1 MKKFLLTS
9 LAALFAVVSFA
20 QVGVKKQ
27 VVTLAND
34 PVPVAKVMDRQSA
47 VKNLKA
53 PQGRKVLGKSAPRR
67 AAISSIDE
75 LQGEFIVCNYE
86 YVVDTVTNKLT
97 PAPVSRKGISANIE
111 VTGENTIAI
120 YGIDDNVTETAIT
133 ATVDVENSTITIPA
147 NQLIWTYTDKE
158 SGEKTDF
165 LMTNASTEGDF
176 TGTIYEGG
184 VIELNEVWYEGFV
197 EEGETYRNGNYKG
210 TIIAPTNGIMEYSS
224 TDEDDQPIQVS
235 QNVLIEQDD
244 ETKEV
249 TVWNVHNFI
258 TGMVM
263 DVNIN
268 TDKSFS
274 VPGGEQVVYMHSTL
288 NEIYLWG
295 SPKAGSIDDITGK
308 VVDNT
313 KLVSET
319 GFGYVNAS
327 YRGWVYPDDKF
338 TITLVD
344 GSEFTYPGLEIG
356 ELVTPPADLQAKEYP
371 FSATLY
377 APKAEDYTATV
388 KIGIDGNNVYIQGLD
403 KDLPEAWIKGE
414 YNEAKTKV
422 AFPVTYTGLV
432 GEDEVHYFA
441 AYGGSDGPDSLFV
454 NYDADADTYDYGAM
468 VMIYKGTK
476 PSAAYAYFYNGFF
489 IGEKPTPVVAPEGL
503 ETKEMPFTGKKY
515 NSSSKELE
523 DVEGHVNVGIDG
535 ENVYIQGLFEE
546 VPEGWMKG
554 TLTTIEGAQYVLF
567 EKNQYVG
574 NLDNGL
580 SAYLVGYAAATGETP
595 ASAYYAL
602 FSYDAANNV
611 FKSLNPILLTRFKD
625 NISASRCETYFSS
638 GLTIGTD
645 PTGIVAAKADA
656 KGNAQMYNLAGQKVG
671 KDYKGLV
678 IKNGVKMIQK

>member
-27 VVTLAND
+27 VVTLTNEPA
-34 PVPVAKVMDRQSA
+34 PIAKVMDRQSV
-47 VKNLKA
+47 VKNVKA
-53 PQGRKVLGKSAPRR
+53 PQGQKLFAKKNLRR

-86 YVVDTVTNKLT
+86 YAVDSVTEKLVA
-97 PAPVSRKGISANIE
+97 APVSRKGISANIE

-120 YGIDDNVTETAIT
+120 YGIDGNATDAAIT

-147 NQLIWTYTDKE
+147 NQLIWTYTDEE

-184 VIELNEVWYEGFV
+184 VIEINEIWFEGYV
-197 EEGETYRNGNYKG
+197 EGGETYRNGNFKG
-210 TIIAPTNGIMEYSS
+210 TFIAPANGIMEYKS
-224 TDEDDQPIQVS
+224 TDEEDNPIQVS

-244 ETKEV
+244 ETKVV

-258 TGMVM
+258 GGMVV

-268 TDKSFS
+268 ADKTFS
-274 VPGGEQVVYMHSTL
+274 VPGGEQVVYMHSSL

-295 SPKAGSIDDITGK
+295 SPKAGTIGDITGQ

-344 GSEFTYPGLEIG
+344 GTEFAYPSLEIG
-356 ELVTPPADLQAKEYP
+356 ELVTPPAGLQTKEYP
-371 FSATLY
+371 FTATLY
-377 APKAEDYTATV
+377 APMADDYSATV
-388 KIGIDGNNVYIQGLD
+388 KIGVDGNNVYFQGLD
-403 KDLPEAWIKGE
+403 KDLPDAWVKGE

-422 AFPVTYTGLV
+422 GFPITYTGLV

-441 AYGGSDGPDSLFV
+441 AYSSEGPDSLFI
-454 NYDADADTYDYGAM
+454 NYDADADTYDYGAT

-476 PSAAYAYFYNGFF
+476 PSASYAYFYNGFF

-503 ETKEMPFTGKKY
+503 ETKEMPFAGKKY
-515 NSSSKELE
+515 NKEADETE
-523 DVEGHVNVGIDG
+523 DVEGFVNVGFDG
-535 ENVYIQGLFEE
+535 DNVYIQNLFEE
-546 VPEGWMKG
+546 VADGWMKG
-554 TLTTIEGAQYVLF
+554 TLTTVEGVQYVLF
-567 EKNQYVG
+567 EKNQYIG

-580 SAYLVGYAAATGETP
+580 SAYIVGYVAATDDAP
-595 ASAYYAL
+595 ASTSYVVFA
-602 FSYDAANNV
+602 YDAQNNV
-611 FKSLNPILLTRFKD
+611 FKSINPIILTRFKD
-625 NISASRCETYFSS
+625 SVNNIETYFSA
-638 GLTIGTD
+638 GLTIGTEPD
-645 PTGIVAAKADA
+645 GIIVTKADE
-656 KGNAQMYNLAGQKVG
+656 KSGNTQLFNIAGQRVNKG
-671 KDYKGLV
+671 FKGLV
-678 IKNGVKMIQK
+678 IKNGKKMVVK

>member
-27 VVTLAND
+27 VVTLTNEPA
-34 PVPVAKVMDRQSA
+34 PIAKVMDRQSV
-47 VKNLKA
+47 VKNVKA
-53 PQGRKVLGKSAPRR
+53 PQGQKLFAKKNLRR

-86 YVVDTVTNKLT
+86 YAVDSVTEKLVA
-97 PAPVSRKGISANIE
+97 APVSRKGISANIE

-120 YGIDDNVTETAIT
+120 YGIDGNATDAAIT

-147 NQLIWTYTDKE
+147 NQLIWTYTDEE

-184 VIELNEVWYEGFV
+184 VIELNEVWYESFA
-197 EEGETYRNGNYKG
+197 EEGETYRNGYYKG
-210 TIIAPTNGIMEYSS
+210 TFIAPVNGIMEYSS
-224 TDEDDQPIQVS
+224 TDEEDNPIQVS

-258 TGMVM
+258 GGMVV

-268 TDKSFS
+268 ADKTFS
-274 VPGGEQVVYMHSTL
+274 VPGGEQVIYVHPSL
-288 NEIYLWG
+288 GEIYLWG
-295 SPKAGSIDDITGK
+295 SPKAGSIDDITGQ

-313 KLVSET
+313 KLVSAT
-319 GFGYVNAS
+319 GFGYVNAK
-327 YRGWVYPDDKF
+327 YRGWVFPNDKF

-344 GSEFTYPGLEIG
+344 GTEFAYPSLEIG
-356 ELVTPPADLQAKEYP
+356 ELVTPPAGLQTKDYP
-371 FSATLY
+371 FSALVN
-377 APKAEDYTATV
+377 AKDEYTAVV
-388 KIGIDGNNVYIQGLD
+388 KVGIDGNNVYIQGLD
-403 KDLPEAWIKGE
+403 KDLPDAWVKGE

-422 AFPVTYTGLV
+422 GFPVTYTGLI

-454 NYDADADTYDYGAM
+454 NYDADADTYDYGAT

-476 PSAAYAYFYNGFF
+476 PSASYAYFYNGFF

-503 ETKEMPFTGKKY
+503 ETKEMPFAGKKY
-515 NSSSKELE
+515 NKEADETE
-523 DVEGHVNVGIDG
+523 DVEGFVNVGFDG
-535 ENVYIQGLFEE
+535 DNVYIQNLFEE
-546 VPEGWMKG
+546 VADGWMKG
-554 TLTTIEGAQYVLF
+554 TLTTVEGVQYVLF
-567 EKNQYVG
+567 EKNQYIG

-580 SAYLVGYAAATGETP
+580 SAYIVGYVAATDDAP
-595 ASAYYAL
+595 ASTSYVVFA
-602 FSYDAANNV
+602 YDAQNNV
-611 FKSLNPILLTRFKD
+611 FKSINPILLTRFKD
-625 NISASRCETYFSS
+625 SVSRFETYFST
-638 GLTIGTD
+638 GLTIGTEPD
-645 PTGIVAAKADA
+645 GIAVTKSDV
-656 KGNAQMYNLAGQKVG
+656 KSGNTQMFNLAGQRVG

-678 IKNGVKMIQK
+678 IKNGKKMFNK

>member
-1 MKKFLLTS
+1 MRMKKFLLTS

-27 VVTLAND
+27 VVTLTNEPA
-34 PVPVAKVMDRQSA
+34 PIAKVMDRQSV
-47 VKNLKA
+47 VKNVKA
-53 PQGRKVLGKSAPRR
+53 PQGQKLFAKKNLRR

-86 YVVDTVTNKLT
+86 YAVDSVTEKLVA
-97 PAPVSRKGISANIE
+97 APVSRKGISANIE

-120 YGIDDNVTETAIT
+120 YGIDGNVTETAIT

-147 NQLIWTYTDKE
+147 NQLIWTYTDEK

-184 VIELNEVWYEGFV
+184 VIEINEIWFEGYV
-197 EEGETYRNGNYKG
+197 EGGETYRNGNFKG
-210 TIIAPTNGIMEYSS
+210 TFIAPANGIMEYKS
-224 TDEDDQPIQVS
+224 TDEEDNPIQVS

-244 ETKEV
+244 ETKVV

-258 TGMVM
+258 GGMVV

-268 TDKSFS
+268 ADKTFS
-274 VPGGEQVVYMHSTL
+274 VPGGEQVVYMHSSL

-295 SPKAGSIDDITGK
+295 SPKAGTIGDITGQ

-344 GSEFTYPGLEIG
+344 GTEFEYPSIEIG
-356 ELVTPPADLQAKEYP
+356 ELVTPPADLQTKDYP
-371 FSATLY
+371 FSALIN
-377 APKAEDYTATV
+377 AEDEYTAVV
-388 KIGIDGNNVYIQGLD
+388 KVGIDGNNVYIQGLD
-403 KDLPEAWIKGE
+403 KDLPDAWVKGE

-422 AFPVTYTGLV
+422 GFPITYTGLV

-441 AYGGSDGPDSLFV
+441 AYSSEGPDSLFI
-454 NYDADADTYDYGAM
+454 NYDADADTYDYGAT

-476 PSAAYAYFYNGFF
+476 PSASYAYFYNGFF

-503 ETKEMPFTGKKY
+503 ETKEMPFAGKKY
-515 NSSSKELE
+515 NKEADETE
-523 DVEGHVNVGIDG
+523 DVEGFVNVGFDG
-535 ENVYIQGLFEE
+535 DNVYIQNLFEE
-546 VPEGWMKG
+546 VADGWMKG
-554 TLTTIEGAQYVLF
+554 TLTTVEGVQYVLF
-567 EKNQYVG
+567 EKNQYIG

-580 SAYLVGYAAATGETP
+580 SAYIVGYVAATDDAP
-595 ASAYYAL
+595 ASTSYVVFA
-602 FSYDAANNV
+602 YDAQNNV
-611 FKSLNPILLTRFKD
+611 FKSINPILLTRFK
-625 NISASRCETYFSS
+625 NSVNVFETFFSS
-638 GLTIGTD
+638 GLTIGTEPD
-645 PTGIVAAKADA
+645 GIIVTKADE
-656 KGNAQMYNLAGQKVG
+656 KSGNTQLFNIAGQRVN
-671 KDYKGLV
+671 KDFKGLV
-678 IKNGVKMIQK
+678 IKNGKKMVVK